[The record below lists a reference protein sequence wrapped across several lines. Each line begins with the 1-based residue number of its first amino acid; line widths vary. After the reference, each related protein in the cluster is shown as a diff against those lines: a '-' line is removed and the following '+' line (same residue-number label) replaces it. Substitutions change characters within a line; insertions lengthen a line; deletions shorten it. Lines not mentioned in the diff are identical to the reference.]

1 MANKILSALN
11 QAMNMVDTKV
21 RDPLV
26 NMGVQAMRGVQKIGG
41 NIRSAQDEAYK
52 AYWAKHPQEL
62 LSPLGRVD
70 PFAPGGDYE
79 QLPNGAYRRKN
90 TQNQV
95 TVGTQGINPNGPP
108 VNIKNSPVNPN
119 DLVNTFKFIM
129 GQNKYPDAK
138 RQLETMYKAK
148 GNPPMAQYTDQ
159 FVAMGEKYKV
169 DPRILATI
177 AQIESSGGRNYP
189 TQSNNPFGYLGGT
202 GNTVAERLN
211 AGFTSVPHAIEA
223 LSRRFSTRYPDF
235 IKNPTPSQLQ
245 TSYNATPSE
254 RQRYIDLMTEILP
267 YMQ

>member
-21 RDPLV
+21 RDPMINGLASLSHNV
-26 NMGVQAMRGVQKIGG
+26 GGKIK
-41 NIRSAQDEAYK
+41 SAQDQAYQ
-52 AYWAKHPQEL
+52 AYWAKNPQQL
-62 LSPLGRVD
+62 LSPLGKPD

-79 QLPNGAYRRKN
+79 KMPNGAYRKKN
-90 TQNQV
+90 TIGSNTQV
-95 TVGTQGINPNGPP
+95 INSNGSQI
-108 VNIKNSPVNPN
+108 NTTNSPVNPN
-119 DLVNTFKFIM
+119 NLVNTFKFIM

-189 TQSNNPFGYLGGT
+189 QQSNNPFGYLGGT
-202 GNTVAERLN
+202 GGTVAERLN

-223 LSRRFSTRYPDF
+223 LTRRFSTRYPDF

-254 RQRYIDLMTEILP
+254 RERYINLMTEILP